1 MANAK
6 KPVAGAAPKQKRRSP
21 ITRAEG
27 EQRLIDASIELLLER
42 PFKEVGVRDIALR
55 ADVNH
60 GFVHTW
66 FGSKEGLFIAALK
79 QVLATIAGNVTAL
92 PGSQMATVPF
102 DPHTQLAIKLT
113 TWLKLEGVDLK
124 SAFTSHPVNEALAE
138 RYVTQLGMRPDV
150 ATIASRQAVSF
161 IMAAVMFGDMFDIE
175 GPETLAVMLQ
185 QWAHMIGL
193 LVKHPPA

>member
-79 QVLATIAGNVTAL
+79 QVLATIAGNVTAM

-113 TWLKLEGVDLK
+113 TWLKLEGPRRALRDATGHAARRRDDRL
-124 SAFTSHPVNEALAE
+124 EAGRVLHHG
-138 RYVTQLGMRPDV
+138 RGHVR
-150 ATIASRQAVSF
+150 
-161 IMAAVMFGDMFDIE
+161 
-175 GPETLAVMLQ
+175 
-185 QWAHMIGL
+185 
-193 LVKHPPA
+193 